1 MYIDANY
8 ILRYMLNDIPQ
19 QAEEVVAAIAGG
31 ADTYP
36 EIIPEVVYVLE
47 KVYKV
52 GRDEI
57 ADALSEVLQEI
68 GIKRK
73 EVIIEALRLYKSV
86 KLDYVDCLMLA
97 GFSMNRQDFLSFNQK
112 LMKLKSKIAA
122 SALK

>member
-19 QAEEVVAAIAGG
+19 QAEEAATAIAGG

-57 ADALSEVLQEI
+57 ADALGEVLQEI
-68 GIKRK
+68 GIERK
-73 EVIIEALRLYKSV
+73 EVIIEALRLYESV

-97 GFSMNRQDFLSFNQK
+97 GFRMNRQDFLSFDQK
-112 LMKLKSKIAA
+112 LMRLKSKMAA